1 MLSPK
6 IGDTFKVQFDDVV
19 DAVQVTGLGL
29 FDGGG
34 IEYLEVIVNNDF
46 YAELYIED
54 MDRDWSFVD

>member
-6 IGDTFKVQFDDVV
+6 IGDTFKVQLDDVV
-19 DAVQVTGLGL
+19 DAVRVTGLGL